1 MVPAVKKTID
11 VNRLRADLAA
21 AGVELLA
28 AQCAVDRV
36 RLQYPLKDIV
46 SFGERQALKRAIAAV
61 DSLHAFFSQI
71 ATQVMHQENAN
82 KEAE

>member
-1 MVPAVKKTID
+1 MVPAVKKSID

-36 RLQYPLKDIV
+36 RLHYLPKDV
-46 SFGERQALKRAIAAV
+46 VAFGERQVLKRAIAAV
-61 DSLHAFFSQI
+61 DALHAFFSQI
-71 ATQVMHQENAN
+71 SAQISHQENAN

>member
-1 MVPAVKKTID
+1 MVPAVKKSID
-11 VNRLRADLAA
+11 VNRLRADLAS

-36 RLQYPLKDIV
+36 RLQYAAQDIV

-61 DSLHAFFSQI
+61 ESLHGFFSQI
-71 ATQVMHQENAN
+71 SAQIRHQESAN
-82 KEAE
+82 KVTE